1 MLLKINPKSL
11 NKDCMIN
18 IHMEYTEIEGYI
30 FVKDFPITFTV
41 DELRKCVKPNE
52 IKKGIA
58 CYYYTKFYR
67 KMAKFLNNNVSIN
80 MGGPYYD
87 VNKGKPDKKY
97 FDFLARNRENYDMMK
112 IFFNENY
119 ENDLNEYQK
128 EYYLK
133 HLDDQYAE
141 TEKKKKGY

>member
-1 MLLKINPKSL
+1 
-11 NKDCMIN
+11 
-18 IHMEYTEIEGYI
+18 MEYTEIEGDK
-30 FVKDFPITFTV
+30 FVKDFPVTFTV
-41 DELRKCVKPNE
+41 YELKNRVISNE

-80 MGGPYYD
+80 MSGPYYD
-87 VNKGKPDKKY
+87 PNKGNADKKY
-97 FDFLARNRENYDMMK
+97 FVFLARGRENYDMIK

-133 HLDDQYAE
+133 MLDKWYKKVL
-141 TEKKKKGY
+141 EKMKNPSSVNY